1 MMEPDFVL
9 PVQPR
14 PYLLENQIQHY
25 AWGTRDDEAFIPQL
39 LGFTPKPGLPYAEL
53 WMGAHPNAP
62 SSVVV
67 DGIPVPLDRWIA
79 NHPSQILGDRAAD
92 KFSRTLPFLFK
103 VLSAGEPLSIQAHPN
118 KAQAVTLH
126 ARDPEH
132 YPDRNHKPELA
143 IALDSVTALMGIR
156 PLSGILE
163 ALARYPELADFVGPE
178 HCSKVNNARN
188 ASHQEQREGV
198 RLLFSTLVGQS
209 VSRAAELDLSIQRLA
224 GRLSRSSAHPSE
236 EEQLFLSL
244 RQRYTGADVGLFA
257 IFLLNLIHLEE
268 GQGIFTRAGIPH
280 AYIGGNIV
288 ECMAN
293 SDNVVRVGLTPKFKD
308 AKALVDIL
316 DCDSGPISVLES
328 SADLAETVYQTPASE
343 FQVSRWEM
351 KPRTG
356 RREMAT
362 DSVRILLVTEGD
374 VLVRWDTGSERGEE
388 VFRRG
393 QSMLMPACLEEFEV
407 QARTLAKVFEATVP
421 RP

>member
-1 MMEPDFVL
+1 MMEPDFAL

-25 AWGTRDDEAFIPQL
+25 AWGTRGDEAFIPQL
-39 LGFTPKPGLPYAEL
+39 LGFTPEPELPYAEL
-53 WMGAHPNAP
+53 WMGTHPNAP
-62 SSVVV
+62 SSVVI
-67 DGIPVPLDRWIA
+67 DGVTVPLDRWIA
-79 NHPSQILGDRAAD
+79 NHPSQILGDRVAD

-118 KAQAVTLH
+118 KVQAAALH

-143 IALDSVTALMGIR
+143 IALDSLTALAGVR
-156 PLSGILE
+156 PFSGIME
-163 ALARYPELADFVGPE
+163 ALARYPELADFVGPGN
-178 HCSKVNNARN
+178 CSRVSDARN
-188 ASHQEQREGV
+188 ACHQEQTKRACF
-198 RLLFSTLVGQS
+198 LFSTLVGQS
-209 VSRAAELDLSIQRLA
+209 VSRAAELDLSIQKLA
-224 GRLSRSSAHPSE
+224 GRLSRSSAHPNE

-308 AKALVDIL
+308 AKALNDIL
-316 DCDSGPISVLES
+316 DCDPGPISVLES
-328 SADLAETVYQTPASE
+328 SADPTETVYHTPASE

-351 KPRTG
+351 RPRTG
-356 RREMAT
+356 RRGMTT

-374 VLVRWDTGSERGEE
+374 VLVRWDVGSERGEE

-393 QSMLMPACLEEFEV
+393 QSMLIPACLEEFVV
-407 QARTLAKVFEATVP
+407 QAMTFAEVFEATVP